1 MLIWKANICTLCVLC
16 NMLITCT
23 NLYKTSTFNSFFF
36 RSERVAH
43 FFKKEIRKN
52 EMKMLNFCAYLI
64 FEIISPFG
72 CLQSILFE
80 QFSLSKRILDLVDP
94 ARTFESVHRTITKTI
109 KTLTQRGAAQQA
121 ELTVNDTLY
130 DMIPVFQHTAI
141 QVILQLSRYNELN

>member
-23 NLYKTSTFNSFFF
+23 NLYKTSTGTINSFFF

-109 KTLTQRGAAQQA
+109 KTLTQRGAAQRVKA
-121 ELTVNDTLY
+121 ELTVNDRLRDITGSKNTG
-130 DMIPVFQHTAI
+130 FSI
-141 QVILQLSRYNELN
+141 QSKYNSPG